1 MPKTTPKIL
10 NLSPYNSSNIQLS
23 VFCLGTKFTWT
34 KSGLLNYKND
44 LSNFTKKIQIKGIF
58 NDTEYEDESIV
69 RNESTRNF
77 ESKSRELLLII
88 NEIENLTP
96 NVISYKSNFTQEEYS
111 VLQYL
116 KGNQDIVFKTADKG
130 GGWVIMDK
138 NYYWVKTV
146 KEHLLSNIYKEVS
159 VYIDKKVFKN
169 LKKHVKKIWIYI
181 NEERNRL
188 SNKC

>member
-10 NLSPYNSSNIQLS
+10 NLSPYSSSNIQLS

-138 NYYWVKTV
+138 NYY
-146 KEHLLSNIYKEVS
+146 
-159 VYIDKKVFKN
+159 
-169 LKKHVKKIWIYI
+169 
-181 NEERNRL
+181 
-188 SNKC
+188 

>member
-146 KEHLLSNIYKEVS
+146 KEHLLSNVYKEVS